1 MFKDTEPQLVT
12 YRNQFETTIA
22 GLFYCDEKI
31 DKLFVEKHILKMVK
45 EKFPE
50 INLTDFQKS
59 FSVND
64 REIAPSSISANIFD
78 TLNNSGVDGVDNT
91 TPFYRWSSEKMDKY
105 IEWTLIH
112 DDVDFNI
119 FAWMCEKGVIEKAPY
134 TDSYIN

>member
-31 DKLFVEKHILKMVK
+31 DKPFVEKHILKMVK

-59 FSVND
+59 FSSND

-78 TLNNSGVDGVDNT
+78 TLNNSGVENI
-91 TPFYRWSSEKMDKY
+91 TPFYRWSSEKMDQY
-105 IEWTLIH
+105 VDWTLTH
-112 DDVDFNI
+112 DDVNFNV
-119 FAWMCEKGVIEKAPY
+119 FAWMCEKGIIEKAPY